1 MNKNMRNEEAIMFGK
16 KSLSVL
22 LLSAGIGTG
31 FLFSIK
37 DLNAVPTKPQ
47 PMPPGGCMGQFGGGN
62 HHQMMM
68 SMQVQSEFNFLA
80 KMIPH
85 HQEAIATATILYNG
99 TNRAEMK
106 KFAQDIIRV
115 QSAEI
120 EQMQTWLKEWYPGQS
135 TKVEYTPMMR
145 DLTKLKGNDLDR
157 AFLEDM
163 RMHHMGAIMMSN
175 QLLNHGLGKHN
186 EVKTLATNISTS
198 QRQEI
203 VQMQAWLRDWYGLN
217 TGMGCGGMGGM
228 GGMMNPRK

>member
-68 SMQVQSEFNFLA
+68 SMQVQSEFDFLA

-106 KFAQDIIRV
+106 K
-115 QSAEI
+115 
-120 EQMQTWLKEWYPGQS
+120 
-135 TKVEYTPMMR
+135 
-145 DLTKLKGNDLDR
+145 
-157 AFLEDM
+157 
-163 RMHHMGAIMMSN
+163 
-175 QLLNHGLGKHN
+175 
-186 EVKTLATNISTS
+186 
-198 QRQEI
+198 
-203 VQMQAWLRDWYGLN
+203 
-217 TGMGCGGMGGM
+217 
-228 GGMMNPRK
+228 